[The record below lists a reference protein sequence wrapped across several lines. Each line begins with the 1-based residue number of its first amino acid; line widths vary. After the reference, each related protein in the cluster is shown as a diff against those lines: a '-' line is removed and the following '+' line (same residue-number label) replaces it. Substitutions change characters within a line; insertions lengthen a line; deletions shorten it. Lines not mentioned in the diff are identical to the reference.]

1 MEDRVMHE
9 KRITG
14 IYLRELFSALALY
27 TVLLLA
33 AIKFGRPMDPGVL
46 RTIVLASPMKFL
58 DR

>member
-1 MEDRVMHE
+1 MHE

>member
-1 MEDRVMHE
+1 MVDRVMHE
-9 KRITG
+9 KRITR
-14 IYLRELFSALALY
+14 IYLREQFPALALY

-46 RTIVLASPMKFL
+46 RTVVLASPMKLL